1 MHKRFSTFGKT
12 IILLSMNVTH
22 LLILIS
28 FVEEIDDFAFQIPNI
43 MVGLLPWLVL
53 MKSMDKKVLIR

>member
-1 MHKRFSTFGKT
+1 MHKSFPTFGKT
-12 IILLSMNVTH
+12 SDVLSMNVTH

-28 FVEEIDDFAFQIPNI
+28 SVEEIDDFAFQIPNI
-43 MVGLLPWLVL
+43 IVGLLPWMDL